1 MKLKNKRIIITGGTS
16 GIGLEMVKILQPY
29 NEIIVISKSE
39 EKLKRLTMEFEGVIT
54 YQTDLSNI
62 SEVEKTCDA
71 IKQRFESI
79 DILINNAAIQN
90 TPSFLSKDFDYSGIE
105 KEITINFTSVC
116 SLCYR
121 LMPLL
126 LNSQNATILNVNS
139 GLGLTPKTSSA
150 IYCGTKGA
158 LNLFSQSL
166 RYQLEHTNIKVRQAF
181 LDLVD
186 TDMTRGRGKNKMSAE
201 SAANL
206 IIRGI
211 EHDVIDQDIGKV
223 KFLRPMLSLM
233 PWLAK
238 SIMKK
243 H

>member
-1 MKLKNKRIIITGGTS
+1 MKTENKRIIITGGTS
-16 GIGLEMVKILQPY
+16 GVGFEMVKQLYDNNQLIVLSRDSKKLNTLSQQFTEIL
-29 NEIIVISKSE
+29 
-39 EKLKRLTMEFEGVIT
+39 T
-54 YQTDLSNI
+54 YQVDLSNL
-62 SEVEKTCDA
+62 SQVEQVANT
-71 IKQRFESI
+71 IKERFDSI

-90 TPSFLSKDFDYSGIE
+90 TPTFLSKDFDYQSIS

-116 SLCYR
+116 SLCY
-121 LMPLL
+121 LLLPQL

-150 IYCGTKGA
+150 IYCATKGA

-186 TDMTRGRGKNKMSAE
+186 TKMTRGRGKNKMSADT
-201 SAANL
+201 AATL

-211 EHDVIDQDIGKV
+211 EHDLLDQDIGKV
-223 KFLRPMLSLM
+223 RFLRPLLSLM
-233 PWLAK
+233 PWVAK
-238 SIMKK
+238 SIMKQ

>member
-16 GIGLEMVKILQPY
+16 GIGLEMVKILNTY

-39 EKLKRLTMEFEGVIT
+39 KKLKRLTMKFEGVIT
-54 YQTDLSNI
+54 YQTDLSNL
-62 SEVEKTCDA
+62 SDVENTCDA

-90 TPSFLSKDFDYSGIE
+90 TPTFLSKDFDYSGIA

-116 SLCYR
+116 SLCYL

-139 GLGLTPKTSSA
+139 GLGLTAKTSSA